1 MTRVLAAFS
10 LFCLMT
16 TDALAHASERGHVLL
31 LPTHLYLWGG
41 ALTVGASFLML
52 LALPPQVLTKFF
64 ARKLHISD
72 ISILPPWVIRVLSLL
87 LLIIGLAAGWF
98 GSRDPLA
105 NPLPLLIWTLLWL
118 SLPLLH
124 ALVGDIW
131 HLLNPWTAL
140 WRAIGKPGLNLR
152 LPRWVGYWPAT
163 LFLFCFAWLE
173 LVYPA
178 PDDPRHLAMFT
189 AAYFVLTMA
198 GIFAFGHR
206 RWMARGEFLG
216 IFFRT
221 AARLSPLASTGIGQG
236 KKLSLTMPGG
246 RLSRVH
252 PLPLSGIAF
261 VLLLIAYISFD
272 GFMKTFTW
280 LHMIGTNPLLY
291 PGRTALLLPNSLG
304 LSGAWAGF
312 AMCFLAAV
320 CAGDRMADGR
330 APMRAAGLLI
340 WSLIPIALAYHF
352 SHYLVVMLVNLQYA
366 FVAASDPFATG
377 LNLFGTADY
386 HVRAGVVLGA
396 HAAQLIWNAQAIA
409 IVGGHVLA
417 VALAHALA
425 LRHYGT
431 AARAFRSQVPMAVL
445 MIFYTLLGLWLLS
458 SPTTG

>member
-1 MTRVLAAFS
+1 MTRVLAVFP
-10 LFCLMT
+10 LLCLT
-16 TDALAHASERGHVLL
+16 TAEALAHASERGHVLL

-41 ALTVGASFLML
+41 ALTVAASFLML
-52 LALPPQVLTKFF
+52 LALPPQVLVRAFGH
-64 ARKLHISD
+64 RMHISD
-72 ISILPPWVIRVLSLL
+72 ISIAPLWVIGIFSSLL
-87 LLIIGLAAGWF
+87 VLVGLLAGWL
-98 GSRDPLA
+98 GSRDPLS

-124 ALVGDIW
+124 ALVGDMW
-131 HLLNPWTAL
+131 RWLNPWTAL

-152 LPRWVGYWPAT
+152 LPRRVGYWPAT
-163 LFLFCFAWLE
+163 LLLFCFAWLE

-178 PDDPRHLAMFT
+178 PDDPRQLAMFT
-189 AAYFVLTMA
+189 AAYFLLTMA
-198 GIFAFGHR
+198 GILAFGHR

-221 AARLSPLASTGIGQG
+221 AARLSPLASSGIGRRR
-236 KKLSLTMPGG
+236 KLSLTIPGG

-272 GFMKTFTW
+272 GLMKTFTW

-312 AMCFLAAV
+312 SLCFFAAV
-320 CAGDRMADGR
+320 LAGDRMAGGR

-417 VALAHALA
+417 VALAHGLA

-431 AARAFRSQVPMAVL
+431 ADRAFRSQVPMAML

-458 SPTTG
+458 SPTAG